1 MARGKL
7 WTWKRK
13 ILGTYVDLLIKCP
26 LKNQNKK
33 EGIIFHLSGTE
44 NQYIAVAGEFL
55 FPELKDSNYTKA
67 TF

>member
-1 MARGKL
+1 MNLKEENIGNICRFTNKVPF
-7 WTWKRK
+7 KK
-13 ILGTYVDLLIKCP
+13 I
-26 LKNQNKK
+26 KK

-55 FPELKDSNYTKA
+55 FPELKDSNYTNA